1 MKKTVLNGAE
11 APTVSTL
18 MENPEMAMPIQTLN
32 QNNILP
38 AKMSAPEATPVQDS
52 APKQQDKA
60 KKARIGKRYNETG
73 NALNL
78 DNFQTMVAYVEGY
91 GAIYN
96 PSNSV
101 LKLTNLQS
109 IATNGNSAIEN
120 VTSNLNTFKV
130 NTDLR
135 QSLFESLSPL
145 ATRIMG
151 ELRASGASQ
160 KTIEKAEFY
169 NRKLQGKRA
178 KKINPDDGQNNI
190 SASQMSFPQRI
201 HNFVGLIGVCSDE
214 PLYEPNEDALKIT
227 NLIALSNSLQA
238 ANKNV
243 KDTNVG
249 ISNARI
255 ERNKTFYEPATGLF
269 DVAMAVKQYVKAI
282 FGYKSPEYKLIS
294 KLSFRNLNNK

>member
-1 MKKTVLNGAE
+1 MV
-11 APTVSTL
+11 
-18 MENPEMAMPIQTLN
+18 MPVHTLN

-38 AKMSAPEATPVQDS
+38 AKVAAPETTPGQET

-60 KKARIGKRYNETG
+60 KKVRSGKRYNETG

-101 LKLTNLQS
+101 LKLTNLQA
-109 IATNGNSAIEN
+109 IATNSNSAIEN

-130 NTDLR
+130 NTDQR
-135 QSLFESLSPL
+135 QTMFELLSPL

-151 ELRASGASQ
+151 ELKACGASQ

-190 SASQMSFPQRI
+190 SASQMSFAQRI
-201 HNFVGLIGVCSDE
+201 QHFDGLIGVCADE
-214 PLYEPNEDALKIT
+214 PLYAPNEDALKTT
-227 NLIALSNSLQA
+227 NLIALRNDLQS

-255 ERNKTFYEPATGLF
+255 ERNKTLYEPTIGLF

-282 FGYKSPEYKLIS
+282 FGFKSPEYKQIS
-294 KLSFRNLNNK
+294 KLQFRNLYNK